1 MRFEWVDMLRQRTSE
16 YNVVTPVERYFTRIE
31 NFLSYALLHVVYTL
45 NIKGKG
51 RS

>member
-1 MRFEWVDMLRQRTSE
+1 MGGHAAAAHLGIQRG
-16 YNVVTPVERYFTRIE
+16 VTPVERYFTRIE
-31 NFLSYALLHVVYTL
+31 NFLSYALLHVVYNL